1 MPTARLER
9 SVTNKVIAGVCGGIG
24 EYLAIDA
31 TLVRVFFVL
40 AGVFTGGL
48 FILAY
53 IVLIFVM
60 PLPGRPTGSLAASAG
75 TTANEVAENLRRV
88 AEEVRGGI
96 RGSSS
101 SATDAR
107 ESTSAS
113 DVGETAPTVD
123 PQQSAR
129 EAERRRSAFGYLLI
143 TLGVVF
149 LLGNLGFFRFI
160 QWQLVWPLLLVGL
173 GALLLVQRARS

>member
-31 TLVRVFFVL
+31 TLVRVF
-40 AGVFTGGL
+40 

-88 AEEVRGGI
+88 AEDVRGGI

-101 SATDAR
+101 STTDAR